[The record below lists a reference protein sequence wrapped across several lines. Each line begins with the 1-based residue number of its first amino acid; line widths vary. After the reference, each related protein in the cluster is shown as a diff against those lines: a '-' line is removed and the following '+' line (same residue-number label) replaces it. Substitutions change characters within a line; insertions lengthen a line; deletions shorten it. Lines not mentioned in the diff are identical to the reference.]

1 MLLRNPAGV
10 SAFAQGGNEGQLYA
24 ALLVNGV
31 QLLSNLICITFVD
44 KARHP
49 SFHCLLKAGLI
60 TV

>member
-1 MLLRNPAGV
+1 MLQCNPAGV

-24 ALLVNGV
+24 ALLVNGI

-44 KARHP
+44 KACHP
-49 SFHCLLKAGLI
+49 GFQFSLKAGLI